1 MKEKNGVL
9 QGAET
14 LWDVAL
20 RGIGIQLPDEY
31 VLRFCAL
38 MDKYGQKDLPNIT
51 LSDLAEIEHEARQ
64 EMKRRMKKEVNFQP
78 L

>member
-1 MKEKNGVL
+1 M
-9 QGAET
+9 QRAET

-38 MDKYGQKDLPNIT
+38 TQKVNQLGIDNVTLTDL
-51 LSDLAEIEHEARQ
+51 SEIEYWARHEM
-64 EMKRRMKKEVNFQP
+64 EKRIKKIGEIEFQQTSI
-78 L
+78 

>member
-9 QGAET
+9 QNEET

-38 MDKYGQKDLPNIT
+38 MKKFGNKDLPNIT
-51 LSDLAEIEHEARQ
+51 LSDVAEIEHEARQ
-64 EMKRRMKKEVNFQP
+64 EMERRMMKFQP
-78 L
+78 LV